1 MYGGG
6 MRMFNISVLTFLRWS
21 TWERLKEALHW
32 QYPCCCF
39 LCHLYC
45 IQFLFPILLPQQSR
59 IFHYCHS
66 LQLTIAIAFG
76 SNPQNAWKFIPFVH
90 HIVLFSSFQ
99 KFSLVYKWR
108 KGHLGKNVPLPND
121 LELRIMVKMWG
132 AFFLVSFAFFFSFF
146 FSCRGGEKTVKDTQ
160 IFLILIII
168 VYVWWKPF

>member
-1 MYGGG
+1 MELSFVTSEIPAMFWQSSQNTDVLLKWKSQCFAACVIIFIYIYTHTHTHACMYGGG
-6 MRMFNISVLTFLRWS
+6 MTIFNISVLTFLRWS

-66 LQLTIAIAFG
+66 PQLTIATAFG

-99 KFSLVYKWR
+99 KFSLV
-108 KGHLGKNVPLPND
+108 
-121 LELRIMVKMWG
+121 
-132 AFFLVSFAFFFSFF
+132 
-146 FSCRGGEKTVKDTQ
+146 
-160 IFLILIII
+160 
-168 VYVWWKPF
+168 